1 MSKPM
6 SAALP
11 EQNKI
16 ASIAA
21 TAFQLASSKNI
32 ERLKKETIIETENVN
47 VVENLDSSAVFEK
60 VFKKGINPYRGEI
73 LFVNEFQPI
82 ATDNIA
88 SNDTKSINLNF
99 GNNKVLEVTNVARLI
114 ELQQTLRKNAIS
126 QSSYLI
132 RRYGNVRV
140 NLSRL
145 VSLMEKQLRNKKTFK
160 RMYTP
165 SLENFKTNLIN
176 EAKNNIKNINFA
188 QQVRKLNI
196 DFLDLVSEYVLNKF
210 VAKEIIVYIS
220 RLFDFKERI
229 ERGLE
234 LNEKPLIR
242 PPSYSGLNLKKSK
255 STNIKNL
262 IGKGRANFSRNSK
275 KSLQGAMLSFGRK
288 NSKND
293 LNRSNF
299 ENLLNLT
306 SHMISVIYCH
316 DTIEELNS
324 TNYVEKENITY
335 GRTGNL
341 KSALDRLGKLTFTG
355 CFTQQNSGGSQTASS
370 EQILNR
376 SNLESIYS
384 QVNVDNNSIA
394 TAEMLSAICFS
405 QVSWAN
411 FRKKKSNSR
420 LSDSLASLNKFI
432 RKNFVNVTNKP
443 DISLDDKD
451 FKTFLEDDDKKG
463 ALFERLFNEK
473 TYKGKKYIP
482 FETNNTLSS
491 NLYDKTLSFPG
502 EEIFFTSAIK
512 NNDSEFSEFKKFTED
527 IKRLTKKITEE
538 LIENLSLDFDNQG
551 IPNKKENTLLN
562 NLNPLTYFNFYL
574 KKFAEDIEKCLGQD
588 EQLEEN
594 IVGLSAAINSAGSM
608 EGISESFIASIMG
621 ILSKN
626 SAFWA
631 NNNWIQGTNIDGF
644 QAGSNVYATVLSEC
658 KYRSSNAV
666 KEVLRNTGINDFG
679 TSAEVFGRSEYKFDG
694 DGNDYAFGP
703 ANRFDDINGTGKT
716 HSMGVSS
723 EFHFNEKIQ
732 DNPTVEDYQSGNY
745 VAADS
750 PEEPMK
756 LYTIGRL
763 NTTAK
768 RALESQ
774 LKLEERTITRNSAG
788 GASEGIKILNTTLNS
803 NVESLYENIAGIDG
817 TKSIGVQITNK
828 SLYMSSILFESG
840 LNKHGSSATVQIPE
854 ISSDNANKINTIDNM
869 FFFKKDT
876 NENIKGTGFE
886 GISFLQ
892 NDMPGR
898 SGETFKTSTIQRSLV
913 FYIFALGM
921 LAGTQRMSAISSQ
934 NGGLLKIGIKKSR
947 IKGLIKAL
955 KGEELPANAVESEK
969 HAYEEA
975 IERID
980 LVRSKIIT
988 RQDYILR
995 CIAII
1000 NDKVDALDA
1009 TYKAL
1014 INYSQGTTAGA
1025 SFPFVKA
1032 KLDENNFFD
1041 DTFSLL
1047 NASHKDYFSNS
1058 FLRNFCMSNNVRYSY
1073 FLESDTFHINDL
1085 KIMYKLF
1092 SQPGYGFLK
1101 NEKLGR
1107 KNIYHIGMPLGLLE
1121 YLRREAYKET
1131 GDEDYLDSSLITIS
1145 VYKNNQLST
1154 ETKYL
1159 PKQFVFD
1166 ASKHVLPFYCNHLG
1180 NTRYSR
1186 HVSRMT
1192 DDLSLKKIIENIEM
1206 YVFNE
1211 GLNFGFK
1218 SNGYGSKGIVGNK
1231 TSDLSNNY
1239 ENDDQFAK
1247 DVAMNQISDYYLKL
1261 YTNLTTSIEIN
1272 ESMFPVDSNKSF
1284 TGNLDNSKANE
1295 FKNSIIQKILLAHPK
1310 ITETEFQS
1318 ERFFRAA
1325 NSLNNSIL
1333 LSSKNRL
1340 TEMLSVGCF
1349 ERVFS
1354 ILINERDFLIDDD
1367 NVNDIYKDSP
1377 SVNITSKIQRTQVNP
1392 FYVSRIKSNTIKN
1405 YLREIND
1412 KHTSMSGF
1420 SIDIG
1425 LLKKW

>member
-1 MSKPM
+1 MNTKPLYLKQILNFIKKRK
-6 SAALP
+6 SVI
-11 EQNKI
+11 NKI
-16 ASIAA
+16 EVINLLDAEDKI
-21 TAFQLASSKNI
+21 LAENIYSKINLPPFKNSAVDGYAL
-32 ERLKKETIIETENVN
+32 LKKDLNKTPKKINQNRVAAGDAASHKIKDGEVIRIFTGAKMPSNSDTVVMQENTEISDNK
-47 VVENLDSSAVFEK
+47 LSLLK
-60 VFKKGINPYRGEI
+60 VPVYGDNCRHKGEDIHKGSLVLKKGTKI
-73 LFVNEFQPI
+73 
-82 ATDNIA
+82 
-88 SNDTKSINLNF
+88 DTKNLNLISAIGYSKIKVYVKIKIGF
-99 GNNKVLEVTNVARLI
+99 YTSGN
-114 ELQQTLRKNAIS
+114 ELVKPT
-126 QSSYLI
+126 
-132 RRYGNVRV
+132 
-140 NLSRL
+140 
-145 VSLMEKQLRNKKTFK
+145 T
-160 RMYTP
+160 
-165 SLENFKTNLIN
+165 
-176 EAKNNIKNINFA
+176 
-188 QQVRKLNI
+188 KL
-196 DFLDLVSEYVLNKF
+196 
-210 VAKEIIVYIS
+210 
-220 RLFDFKERI
+220 
-229 ERGLE
+229 
-234 LNEKPLIR
+234 
-242 PPSYSGLNLKKSK
+242 
-255 STNIKNL
+255 
-262 IGKGRANFSRNSK
+262 
-275 KSLQGAMLSFGRK
+275 K
-288 NSKND
+288 NSK
-293 LNRSNF
+293 
-299 ENLLNLT
+299 
-306 SHMISVIYCH
+306 I
-316 DTIEELNS
+316 
-324 TNYVEKENITY
+324 
-335 GRTGNL
+335 
-341 KSALDRLGKLTFTG
+341 
-355 CFTQQNSGGSQTASS
+355 
-370 EQILNR
+370 
-376 SNLESIYS
+376 
-384 QVNVDNNSIA
+384 NNS
-394 TAEMLSAICFS
+394 
-405 QVSWAN
+405 
-411 FRKKKSNSR
+411 
-420 LSDSLASLNKFI
+420 
-432 RKNFVNVTNKP
+432 
-443 DISLDDKD
+443 
-451 FKTFLEDDDKKG
+451 
-463 ALFERLFNEK
+463 
-473 TYKGKKYIP
+473 
-482 FETNNTLSS
+482 
-491 NLYDKTLSFPG
+491 
-502 EEIFFTSAIK
+502 
-512 NNDSEFSEFKKFTED
+512 
-527 IKRLTKKITEE
+527 
-538 LIENLSLDFDNQG
+538 
-551 IPNKKENTLLN
+551 
-562 NLNPLTYFNFYL
+562 NFYL
-574 KKFAEDIEKCLGQD
+574 LNSLLNKNYITKKFLGN
-588 EQLEEN
+588 L
-594 IVGLSAAINSAGSM
+594 
-608 EGISESFIASIMG
+608 
-621 ILSKN
+621 
-626 SAFWA
+626 
-631 NNNWIQGTNIDGF
+631 
-644 QAGSNVYATVLSEC
+644 
-658 KYRSSNAV
+658 
-666 KEVLRNTGINDFG
+666 
-679 TSAEVFGRSEYKFDG
+679 
-694 DGNDYAFGP
+694 P
-703 ANRFDDINGTGKT
+703 
-716 HSMGVSS
+716 
-723 EFHFNEKIQ
+723 
-732 DNPTVEDYQSGNY
+732 
-745 VAADS
+745 
-750 PEEPMK
+750 
-756 LYTIGRL
+756 
-763 NTTAK
+763 
-768 RALESQ
+768 
-774 LKLEERTITRNSAG
+774 
-788 GASEGIKILNTTLNS
+788 
-803 NVESLYENIAGIDG
+803 
-817 TKSIGVQITNK
+817 
-828 SLYMSSILFESG
+828 
-840 LNKHGSSATVQIPE
+840 
-854 ISSDNANKINTIDNM
+854 DNANKINTIDNM